1 MIKLLQLPLL
11 RKISRMIFSGDKEYF
26 NMDYSAAP
34 ISIPEDQQVFVATE
48 DIKKKIPEFVQ
59 LKIIKVKRG

>member
-1 MIKLLQLPLL
+1 
-11 RKISRMIFSGDKEYF
+11 
-26 NMDYSAAP
+26 MDYSAAP